1 MFMLRRHVHKLMLY
15 IIARPN
21 CLCMYNAQVK
31 FKAQGNDIFDSKL
44 NLQACIL
51 IMTDKGEFHIV
62 RKAPCQSKET

>member
-1 MFMLRRHVHKLMLY
+1 MFMLCRHVHKLMLY

-31 FKAQGNDIFDSKL
+31 FKVQIFDSKL
-44 NLQACIL
+44 NFEACIL
-51 IMTDKGEFHIV
+51 IMTDTGEFFIV